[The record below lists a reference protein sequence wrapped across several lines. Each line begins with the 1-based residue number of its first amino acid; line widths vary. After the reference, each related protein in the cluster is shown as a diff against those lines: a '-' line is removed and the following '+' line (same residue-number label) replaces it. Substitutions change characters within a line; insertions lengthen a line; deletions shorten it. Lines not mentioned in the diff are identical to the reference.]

1 MASMTRSVLA
11 RGYASAAA
19 SVKVRR
25 TDSIRGPWADVS
37 LASRTAHLALGHVRD
52 LDLFGCREEECQG
65 VGCGRKGFAGLGEE
79 VEGGCAGQG
88 FLE

>member
-1 MASMTRSVLA
+1 MTRSVLA

-25 TDSIRGPWADVS
+25 TGFGEGTWADVS
-37 LASRTAHLALGHVRD
+37 VASRTAHLALGHVRD

-65 VGCGRKGFAGLGEE
+65 AGCRRKGFAGVGEE